1 MKKTHDTKAQLDK
14 LNAEEEKLMPIITK
28 VFLRT
33 NKNKPIYSKEL
44 VQGIIERKIKL
55 DIKRFSE
62 ARLRKIV
69 NHMRVNAILP
79 IISTSNG
86 YYLSYEP
93 EDILMMI
100 RSLMSRA
107 NAITAAADGMMNI
120 LNNIRLIDQANKSQ
134 DLWDMVDDEID
145 KLKK

>member
-1 MKKTHDTKAQLDK
+1 MRKLERTKAQLDN
-14 LNAEEEKLMPIITK
+14 LSEEEHRLMPIITK

-33 NKNKPIYSKEL
+33 NKIKPIYSKEL
-44 VQGIIERKIKL
+44 VKGIIERRDKL
-55 DIKRFSE
+55 NIKRFSE

-69 NHMRVNAILP
+69 NYMRVNAILP

-100 RSLMSRA
+100 KSLMARA
-107 NAITAAADGMMNI
+107 NAIYAAADGMMI
-120 LNNIRLIDQANKSQ
+120 LLNNIRLIDEANKSQ
-134 DLWDMVDDEID
+134 DLWDMVDTELD
-145 KLKK
+145 KFKK